1 MSVSTISP
9 AQRERA
15 RRLTALHHSGTA
27 LALPNAWDAASAR
40 VFEAAGAQAIGTSS
54 AGIAFSR
61 GYPDGERTP
70 LAEMIDVVRR
80 MVAVVDVPVTV
91 DIEAGYGATREA
103 VLETVRAVIDA
114 GAVGVNLEDAPTDRP
129 GELRDTAEQAGLIAA
144 VRALASEAGIDL
156 YINARTDVFWL
167 RLGSAESRLEAT
179 LARLR
184 AYRDAGASGVFV
196 PGVTD
201 ADTIAALVSGAACPL
216 NVLAG
221 PGCPDI
227 AGMTRLGVARVSV
240 GSGPARA
247 IMALTRRIGI
257 DLLEHGRFDAMLA
270 DTIPY
275 AEANALFERR

>member
-1 MSVSTISP
+1 MDVPQVSD
-9 AQRERA
+9 AQRAHAA
-15 RRLTALHHSGTA
+15 RFTALHHSGTT

-40 VFEAAGAQAIGTSS
+40 VFAAAGAQAVGTSS

-61 GYPDGERTP
+61 GYPDGERIP

-91 DIEAGYGATREA
+91 DIEAGYGRTREA
-103 VLETVRAVIDA
+103 VLDTVRAVLDA
-114 GAVGVNLEDAPTDRP
+114 GAVGVNLEDAPTDRS
-129 GELRDTAEQAGLIAA
+129 GELRDVSEQAGLIAA
-144 VRALASEAGIDL
+144 ARALADAAGIDL
-156 YINARTDVFWL
+156 YVNARTDVFWL
-167 RLGSAESRLEAT
+167 RLGAPAARLEAT
-179 LARLR
+179 LTRLA

-201 ADTIAALVSGAACPL
+201 VDTIAALVAGAGCPL

-247 IMALTRRIGI
+247 IMALTRRIGA

>member
-1 MSVSTISP
+1 MDVPQVTD
-9 AQRERA
+9 AQRAHAA
-15 RRLTALHHSGTA
+15 RFTTLHHAGAT

-40 VFEAAGAQAIGTSS
+40 VFAAVGAQAVGTSS

-61 GYPDGERTP
+61 GYPDGERIP
-70 LAEMIDVVRR
+70 LVEMIDVVRR

-91 DIEAGYGATREA
+91 DIEAGYGNTREA
-103 VLETVRAVIDA
+103 VLDTVRAALDA
-114 GAVGVNLEDAPTDRP
+114 GAVGVNLEDALTDRP
-129 GELRDTAEQAGLIAA
+129 GELRATAEQARLIER
-144 VRALASEAGIDL
+144 VRALADAAGIDL
-156 YINARTDVFWL
+156 YLNARTDVHWL
-167 RLGSAESRLEAT
+167 RLGEPGSRMEAT
-179 LARLR
+179 LARLA
-184 AYRDAGASGVFV
+184 AYREAGASGVFV

-201 ADTIAALVSGAACPL
+201 AETIAALVAGAGCPL

-221 PGCPDI
+221 PRSPDI
-227 AGMTRLGVARVSV
+227 VGMTRLGVARVSV

-275 AEANALFERR
+275 AEANAMFERR

>member
-1 MSVSTISP
+1 MNMP
-9 AQRERA
+9 AVTDSQCLRA
-15 RRLTALHHSGTA
+15 ARFTTVHHAGTT

-61 GYPDGERTP
+61 GYADGEYIP

-91 DIEAGYGATREA
+91 DIEAGYGDDREA
-103 VLETVRAVIDA
+103 ILATVRAVLEA
-114 GAVGVNLEDAPTDRP
+114 GAVGVNLEDAPTGRP
-129 GELRDTAEQAGLIAA
+129 GRLRDVKEQAELISAA
-144 VRALASEAGIDL
+144 RELAVQAGIDL
-156 YINARTDVFWL
+156 YLNARTDVFWL
-167 RLGSAESRLEAT
+167 RLGESESRLEAT
-179 LARLR
+179 LARLGT
-184 AYRDAGASGVFV
+184 YCEAGASGVFV

-201 ADTIAALVSGAACPL
+201 AETIAALVTGARCPL

-247 IMALTRRIGI
+247 IMALTRRIGD
-257 DLLEHGRFDAMLA
+257 DLLDNGRFDAMLA

-275 AEANALFERR
+275 ADANALFERR

>member
-61 GYPDGERTP
+61 GYPDGERIP

-179 LARLR
+179 LARLS

-201 ADTIAALVSGAACPL
+201 TDTIAALIAGAACPL

-221 PGCPDI
+221 PGCPDM
-227 AGMTRLGVARVSV
+227 AGMTRRRS
-240 GSGPARA
+240 ARA
-247 IMALTRRIGI
+247 WALRRDARRHHSLRRGQRAVRAAMSPWPQMA
-257 DLLEHGRFDAMLA
+257 
-270 DTIPY
+270 
-275 AEANALFERR
+275 

>member
-1 MSVSTISP
+1 MNMPGVTDS
-9 AQRERA
+9 QRVRA
-15 RRLTALHHSGTA
+15 ARFTTLHHVGTT

-61 GYPDGERTP
+61 GYADGERIP

-91 DIEAGYGATREA
+91 DIEAGYGDDREA
-103 VLETVRAVIDA
+103 VLATVRAVLEA

-129 GELRDTAEQAGLIAA
+129 GRLRDVKEQAELISAA
-144 VRALASEAGIDL
+144 RELAVQAGIDL
-156 YINARTDVFWL
+156 YLNARTDVFWL
-167 RLGSAESRLEAT
+167 RLGEPESRLQAT
-179 LARLR
+179 LARLHT
-184 AYRDAGASGVFV
+184 YREAGASGVFV

-201 ADTIAALVSGAACPL
+201 AETIAALVTGAGCPL

-247 IMALTRRIGI
+247 IMALTRRIGA
-257 DLLEHGRFDAMLA
+257 DLLDNGRFDAMLA

-275 AEANALFERR
+275 ADANALFERR

>member
-1 MSVSTISP
+1 MDVPQVSD
-9 AQRERA
+9 AQREGATRF
-15 RRLTALHHSGTA
+15 TALHHAGAT

-40 VFEAAGAQAIGTSS
+40 VFAACGAQAIGTSS

-61 GYPDGERTP
+61 GYPDGERIP
-70 LAEMIDVVRR
+70 LSEMIDVVRR

-91 DIEAGYGATREA
+91 DIEAGYGATRTA
-103 VLETVRAVIDA
+103 VLDTVRAALDA

-129 GELRDTAEQAGLIAA
+129 GQLRAVGEQAELIADA
-144 VRALASEAGIDL
+144 RALADAAGIDL
-156 YINARTDVFWL
+156 YLNARTDVFWL
-167 RLGSAESRLEAT
+167 RLGEPASRLGAT

-184 AYRDAGASGVFV
+184 AYREAGASGVFV

-201 ADTIAALVSGAACPL
+201 AETIAALVSGADCPL

-247 IMALTRRIGI
+247 IMALTRRIGS
-257 DLLEHGRFDAMLA
+257 DLLEQGRFDAMLA

-275 AEANALFERR
+275 AEVNALFD